1 VIQRV
6 VAPNPGPM
14 TLSGTNTYVLASDGA
29 VAVVDPGP
37 EIDSHL
43 EAILDT
49 ARPLGEITTVLVTH
63 RHSDHLPLAFP
74 LCERTGAVLRG
85 HARLP
90 GVMRPLDDHEPCFG
104 SLVALETPGHT
115 VDSLSYWDPTSGD
128 LFSGDLVVGTGTV
141 VVDDTPGALGDYIWS
156 LSRLLA
162 LEPRTIHPGHGP
174 LVPDGPTKLREYIA
188 HRQQREQQVISALA
202 SLGPASVEQLV
213 AAIYTEVAPGLRP
226 MAARN
231 VRACL
236 EKLLSE
242 GRVSQSLERWQLTA

>member
-1 VIQRV
+1 
-6 VAPNPGPM
+6 M
-14 TLSGTNTYVLASDGA
+14 TLSGTNTYLLSADGA

-43 EAILDT
+43 EAILDA
-49 ARPLGEITTVLVTH
+49 ARPLGEIRTVLVTH

-90 GVMRPLDDHEPCFG
+90 GVQRPLENQEPCFG
-104 SLVALETPGHT
+104 TLVALETPGHT

-128 LFSGDLVVGTGTV
+128 LFTGDLVIGTGTV
-141 VVDDTPGALGDYIWS
+141 VVDDTPGALADYVGS
-156 LSRLLA
+156 LERLLA
-162 LEPRTIHPGHGP
+162 LHPRTIHPGHGP
-174 LVPDGPTKLREYIA
+174 LVSDAQARLHEYIT
-188 HRQQREQQVISALA
+188 HRQQREQQVLSALA
-202 SLGPASVEQLV
+202 ALGSASVEQLV
-213 AAIYTEVAPGLRP
+213 AAIYTEVAPNLRP